1 MAEGTSG
8 FSSVTDTN
16 VVLDPWIVKSVRAL
30 SRSKASPERGHPIT
44 RALDDTNTRL
54 KASVWTFLF
63 RVHRQERAY
72 RLCTN
77 QKGDPVGG
85 GISEETCAYW
95 RLELLCDTKV
105 EWLANKK

>member
-44 RALDDTNTRL
+44 RALDDTNTRW
-54 KASVWTFLF
+54 KASVWTFIF
-63 RVHRQERAY
+63 RVHRQKRAY
-72 RLCTN
+72 GQVIESIGKSEHIGFAPIRKEIRL
-77 QKGDPVGG
+77 GEG
-85 GISEETCAYW
+85 
-95 RLELLCDTKV
+95 
-105 EWLANKK
+105 

>member
-54 KASVWTFLF
+54 KASVWTGH
-63 RVHRQERAY
+63 REHRQERAY